1 MSLKEKINQD
11 FIAARKAKNKVV
23 ADVLTMVRT
32 AIRYKEIEK
41 KKELADDEIMAV
53 VSHEIKQRK
62 DSMAQFSSGNRQD
75 LVAKEKKELDI
86 LMAYLPAQLSESE
99 ITDLVSEAIKKSG
112 ASGPKDMGKVM
123 GLLMKDLKG
132 KADGSLVQQLVR
144 KKLAD
149 K

>member
-1 MSLKEKINQD
+1 
-11 FIAARKAKNKVV
+11 
-23 ADVLTMVRT
+23 MVRT

-144 KKLAD
+144 KKLAG

>member
-99 ITDLVSEAIKKSG
+99 ITDLVSKAIKKSG

-144 KKLAD
+144 KKLAG

>member
-1 MSLKEKINQD
+1 M
-11 FIAARKAKNKVV
+11 

-144 KKLAD
+144 KKLAG

>member
-144 KKLAD
+144 KKLAG